1 MVTDWQTFSLK
12 VKVAHKCVDLNFL
25 ISLSKLILKPKTFSL
40 SQDVKMSYWYAD
52 KDGYKKPSKTIERP
66 KGYEFVGL
74 STFCDINDDEKI
86 DHLIPVCRTKENSP
100 CSVLIYDD
108 QREDWVE
115 LVNEVKVGDVEYYF
129 SDFKVYG
136 KLLSV
141 PGRLRHGYL
150 GDNGY
155 TDLMALMR
163 RKGGADDD
171 AQVVIFNN
179 RKSSGYLNTTF
190 EITVLN
196 EMKNIRL
203 LSASFFDLYEDG
215 VFDIFVSYETINSS
229 GTTLALQSLSLKEF
243 AGVNFVKI
251 LVTSGLCTD
260 GSCFEKRKS
269 FFKGDVYIL

>member
-1 MVTDWQTFSLK
+1 
-12 VKVAHKCVDLNFL
+12 
-25 ISLSKLILKPKTFSL
+25 
-40 SQDVKMSYWYAD
+40 MSYWYAGA
-52 KDGYKKPSKTIERP
+52 DGYKKPGKIIERP
-66 KGYEFVGL
+66 QGYEFVGL
-74 STFCDINDDEKI
+74 STFCDINDYEKI
-86 DHLIPVCRTKENSP
+86 DHLIPVCKTRESSP
-100 CSVLIYDD
+100 CSILIYDD

-115 LVNEVKVGDVEYYF
+115 LVDQVKVGDVEYYF
-129 SDFKVYG
+129 SSFYVYG
-136 KLLSV
+136 KSLNV
-141 PGRLRHGYL
+141 PVRLRHGYL

-163 RKGGADDD
+163 RKGAVDGE

-190 EITVLN
+190 EITALN
-196 EMKNIRL
+196 EMKNIRP

-251 LVTSGLCTD
+251 LVTSGLCTE
-260 GSCFEKRKS
+260 GSCFEKRRLQG
-269 FFKGDVYIL
+269 FKNNL